1 MILPSVRAV
10 RRWQRP
16 WLEGVSGGELEQGRG
31 HTAKVRVRE
40 RERER
45 ERTHAI
51 RVSGCRKLAAL
62 PPAAV
67 INQV

>member
-31 HTAKVRVRE
+31 HTAKVR
-40 RERER
+40 ERER